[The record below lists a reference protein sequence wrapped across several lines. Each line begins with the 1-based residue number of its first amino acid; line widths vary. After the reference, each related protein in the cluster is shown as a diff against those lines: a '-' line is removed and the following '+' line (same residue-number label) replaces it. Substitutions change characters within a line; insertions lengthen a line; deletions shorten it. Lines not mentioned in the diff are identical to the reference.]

1 MFKPGLNM
9 KTLAER
15 VELQCSASYLWSILS
30 DVGRCDW
37 VPTIE
42 KITLEEDCRLFDME
56 GMGTI
61 TEKILLKDD
70 EKMILQY
77 SAIDT
82 PAPIEH
88 HLATMKILSND
99 NSSCVLEWTTEIE
112 PEIFADSIHKGMLVS
127 IEGIK
132 SIL

>member
-1 MFKPGLNM
+1 M
-9 KTLAER
+9 KIIAER
-15 VELQCSASYLWSILS
+15 VKLDCSVTYLWSILS

-37 VPTIE
+37 VPTIK
-42 KITLEEDCRLFDME
+42 KITLDGDCRLFEME

-77 SAIDT
+77 SAIET

-88 HLATMKILSND
+88 HLATMKIIPED
-99 NSSCVLEWTTEIE
+99 DFKCHLEWTTEIE
-112 PEIFADSIHKGMLVS
+112 PEIFADSIHQGMLVS

-132 SIL
+132 KVL